1 MFDIEKAFDNVDHEI
16 LMEILHDT
24 DINKNIS
31 LNIIK
36 LLFNHFNFTI
46 QGK

>member
-24 DINKNIS
+24 DINKNS

-36 LLFNHFNFTI
+36 LSFNHFNFTI

>member
-24 DINKNIS
+24 DINKNS